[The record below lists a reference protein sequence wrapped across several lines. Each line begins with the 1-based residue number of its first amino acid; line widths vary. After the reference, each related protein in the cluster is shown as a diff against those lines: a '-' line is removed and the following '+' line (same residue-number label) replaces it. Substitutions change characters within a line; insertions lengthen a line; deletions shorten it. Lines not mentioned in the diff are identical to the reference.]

1 MLMADTRPSRCD
13 GVTVCRRVVVLIT
26 QRMGPTPIRK
36 KLSAARPNDGAQMV
50 SSITTAATSPVTG
63 PIATTAPNGS
73 APSTR
78 PASSAPSTMPM
89 P

>member
-1 MLMADTRPSRCD
+1 MLMADTRPSRCE

-26 QRMGPTPIRK
+26 HKMGPTPIRK
-36 KLSAARPNDGAQMV
+36 KLSAARPNDGAQIV
-50 SSITTAATSPVTG
+50 STITSAARSPVTG
-63 PIATTAPNGS
+63 PTAMTTPNGS

-78 PASSAPSTMPM
+78 PASSAPSTMPT